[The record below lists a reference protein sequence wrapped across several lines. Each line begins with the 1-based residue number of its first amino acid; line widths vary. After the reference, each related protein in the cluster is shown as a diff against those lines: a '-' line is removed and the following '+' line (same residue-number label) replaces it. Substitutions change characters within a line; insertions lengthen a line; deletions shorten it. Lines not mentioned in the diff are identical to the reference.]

1 MNPIGRKTILI
12 TTLSLSAAALA
23 AFAYQE
29 HAAPDGMNPH
39 SMHSVVRQS
48 HDMSAMHAVV
58 STLSFTELQ
67 QTASD
72 LERAKQA
79 TAKFQDVHA
88 AEAAGYQK
96 LGGDFPGMGTHFV
109 LTMEAGKFD
118 VEKPPILLYVKGA
131 DGGYTLGGVGYLYD
145 APAGPDGQP
154 VNPPFPK
161 SLANWHQHD
170 NICMGV
176 QLDNPHSLNE
186 AQCREKGGHF
196 VAKSPWLV
204 HAWIWKDNP
213 QGVFSPENPSA
224 K

>member
-1 MNPIGRKTILI
+1 MKSISRKTILI
-12 TTLSLSAAALA
+12 TALSLSAVALT

-29 HAAPDGMNPH
+29 HASPDGMNPH
-39 SMHSVVRQS
+39 AMHATTQQS
-48 HDMSAMHAVV
+48 HDMRAMHAIA
-58 STLSFTELQ
+58 STLSFSELE

-72 LERAKQA
+72 LERARKA
-79 TAKFQDVHA
+79 TEKFQDVHA

-131 DGGYTLGGVGYLYD
+131 DGGYTLGGVGYLFD

-154 VNPPFPK
+154 LNPPFPK

-170 NICMGV
+170 NICMLPGI
-176 QLDNPHSLNE
+176 DNPHGLTES
-186 AQCREKGGHF
+186 QCREKGGHF
-196 VAKSPWLV
+196 IAKSPWLV

-213 QGVFSPENPSA
+213 QGVFSPENPA
-224 K
+224 TK

>member
-72 LERAKQA
+72 LERARQA

-131 DGGYTLGGVGYLYD
+131 DGGDPAGGVAALYD
-145 APAGPDGQP
+145 AAAGAGERARHP
-154 VNPPFPK
+154 
-161 SLANWHQHD
+161 
-170 NICMGV
+170 
-176 QLDNPHSLNE
+176 
-186 AQCREKGGHF
+186 
-196 VAKSPWLV
+196 
-204 HAWIWKDNP
+204 
-213 QGVFSPENPSA
+213 
-224 K
+224 

>member
-1 MNPIGRKTILI
+1 MNSIRKKTILI
-12 TTLSLSAAALA
+12 ATLSLSAAALA

-29 HAAPDGMNPH
+29 HASPDGMSPH
-39 SMHSVVRQS
+39 AMHGAHQA
-48 HDMSAMHAVV
+48 HDMKAMHAVV

-72 LERAKQA
+72 LERARQA
-79 TAKFQDVHA
+79 TAKFQDVNA
-88 AEAAGYQK
+88 AEAAGYKK

-161 SLANWHQHD
+161 SLASWHQHD
-170 NICMGV
+170 NLCMAP
-176 QLDNPHSLNE
+176 QLENPHSLTE
-186 AQCREKGGHF
+186 AQCTEKGGHF
-196 VAKSPWLV
+196 LAKTPWLV

-213 QGVFSPENPSA
+213 QGVFSPENPAA

>member
-1 MNPIGRKTILI
+1 MKSISRKTILI
-12 TTLSLSAAALA
+12 TALSLSAAALA

-29 HAAPDGMNPH
+29 HASPDGMSPH
-39 SMHSVVRQS
+39 SMQHQM
-48 HDMSAMHAVV
+48 HAMHAVA
-58 STLSFTELQ
+58 STLSFSELQ

-88 AEAAGYQK
+88 AEAAGYKK

-118 VEKPPILLYVKGA
+118 VEKPPILLYVKNS
-131 DGGYTLGGVGYLYD
+131 DGGYTLGGVGYFFD

-161 SLANWHQHD
+161 SLAFWHQHGSV
-170 NICMGV
+170 CMLAG
-176 QLDNPHSLNE
+176 LENPHGLSE
-186 AQCREKGGHF
+186 ADCNAKGGHF
-196 VAKSPWLV
+196 FAKTPWLV

-213 QGVFSPENPSA
+213 QGVFSPENPAA

>member
-1 MNPIGRKTILI
+1 MKMNSIRRKTILI

-23 AFAYQE
+23 AFAYQA
-29 HAAPDGMNPH
+29 HSSPDGMNPH
-39 SMHSVVRQS
+39 AMHQGNQM
-48 HDMSAMHAVV
+48 HAMHAIA

-72 LERAKQA
+72 LDRAKKA

-96 LGGDFPGMGTHFV
+96 LGGDFPGMGTHYV
-109 LTMEAGKFD
+109 LTMEATKFD

-131 DGGYTLGGVGYLYD
+131 DGGYTLGGVGYLFD

-161 SLANWHQHD
+161 SLALWNQHE
-170 NICMGV
+170 NICMLPG
-176 QLDNPHSLNE
+176 LANPH
-186 AQCREKGGHF
+186 CRPKRHR
-196 VAKSPWLV
+196 
-204 HAWIWKDNP
+204 
-213 QGVFSPENPSA
+213 
-224 K
+224 